1 MVNLLYMSEKRIQ
14 LEAAA
19 TDAVQRSGLHNLSFR
34 TLADA
39 VGVKSS
45 SVHYYFPEKSDL
57 AGALIDGYQA
67 GFADLL
73 AQIDRD
79 NPTAKGKLDAFVK
92 VFEDV
97 LAAEKFCLCGM
108 LAAEVDTLDSQN
120 RAKLSAY
127 FKMLED
133 WLVAAIE
140 TSPVAPQMSA
150 RSMALSLLSGLEGA
164 ILIDRIEGG
173 SARVQSQRDLIQQ
186 LMP

>member
-1 MVNLLYMSEKRIQ
+1 MSEKRNQ

-57 AGALIDGYQA
+57 AAALIDGYQA
-67 GFADLL
+67 SFADLL
-73 AQIDRD
+73 AQIDQR
-79 NPTAKGKLDAFVK
+79 NLNSKEKLGAFVK
-92 VFEDV
+92 IFEDV

-108 LAAEVDTLDSQN
+108 LAAEVDSLDSDN
-120 RAKLSAY
+120 REKLSAY
-127 FKMLED
+127 FRMLED
-133 WLVAAIE
+133 WLVTAID
-140 TSPVAPQMSA
+140 SA
-150 RSMALSLLSGLEGA
+150 FSVPKMDSRMLALSLLSGLEGA

-173 SARVQSQRDLIQQ
+173 SQRVQAQHELIKQ